1 MKYIGFEEMK
11 MKKIFTDENE
21 EYGLDCSQAIWASD
35 QLHQIYHDAKVQLS
49 DADFMIENSENV
61 VIMEYKNASTEKAGE
76 LSYKTKPFNPMEDK
90 KVGSVIRKFYDSY
103 HYLYLLGK
111 RKPVHYIYVVEA
123 PGSDSTMRKRLRGRM
138 KTLLPFSL
146 QESLDTGIKMIDK
159 VDVMSI
165 AEWNND
171 DIYGKY
177 PFVKLK

>member
-61 VIMEYKNASTEKAGE
+61 VIMEYKNANTEKAVE

-111 RKPVHYIYVVEA
+111 RKPVH
-123 PGSDSTMRKRLRGRM
+123 
-138 KTLLPFSL
+138 
-146 QESLDTGIKMIDK
+146 
-159 VDVMSI
+159 
-165 AEWNND
+165 
-171 DIYGKY
+171 
-177 PFVKLK
+177 

>member
-1 MKYIGFEEMK
+1 MKYIGFEKMK

-49 DADFMIENSENV
+49 DADFMILITICIFWVSENQ
-61 VIMEYKNASTEKAGE
+61 
-76 LSYKTKPFNPMEDK
+76 
-90 KVGSVIRKFYDSY
+90 
-103 HYLYLLGK
+103 
-111 RKPVHYIYVVEA
+111 YITFMW
-123 PGSDSTMRKRLRGRM
+123 STMRKRLRGRM

>member
-61 VIMEYKNASTEKAGE
+61 VIMEYKNANTEKAVE

-90 KVGSVIRKFYDSY
+90 KVG
-103 HYLYLLGK
+103 
-111 RKPVHYIYVVEA
+111 
-123 PGSDSTMRKRLRGRM
+123 
-138 KTLLPFSL
+138 
-146 QESLDTGIKMIDK
+146 
-159 VDVMSI
+159 
-165 AEWNND
+165 
-171 DIYGKY
+171 
-177 PFVKLK
+177 